1 LLGTIIC
8 IIFTSQL
15 KKIKV
20 MKNGLEL
27 FNAMK
32 AEAKALGINIKGMK
46 KAEIEAAIVAAQ
58 EQFADQNFDDVEPQT
73 EEVQIVTVAEVA
85 TAEIKRKGRP
95 VDPNSPRQLRLAEQ
109 ARMREEGLL
118 RRGRPEVEGSAR
130 QQRMQ
135 ARAAKLAAGLS
146 IKPGRP
152 KVVKPEVVTAE

>member
-1 LLGTIIC
+1 
-8 IIFTSQL
+8 
-15 KKIKV
+15 

-32 AEAKALGINIKGMK
+32 AEAKSLGIDIAGMK
-46 KAEIEAAIVAAQ
+46 KVEIEAAIVAKQ
-58 EQFADQNFDDVEPQT
+58 EEFIQNNPDQNDDVEPQT
-73 EEVQIVTVAEVA
+73 EEVQTIIVAEVA

-95 VDPNSPRQLRLAEQ
+95 VDPNSPRQVRLAEQ
-109 ARMREEGLL
+109 IRMREEGLL

-135 ARAAKLAAGLS
+135 ARAEKIASGIS

-152 KVVKPEVVTAE
+152 KMVKPEVVASEVEIVVD

>member
-1 LLGTIIC
+1 
-8 IIFTSQL
+8 
-15 KKIKV
+15 

-32 AEAKALGINIKGMK
+32 AEAKALGIDIKGMK

-95 VDPNSPRQLRLAEQ
+95 VDPNSPRQVRLAEQ

-152 KVVKPEVVTAE
+152 KVVKPEAVITE

>member
-1 LLGTIIC
+1 
-8 IIFTSQL
+8 
-15 KKIKV
+15 

-32 AEAKALGINIKGMK
+32 AEAKSLGINIAGMK
-46 KAEIEAAIVAAQ
+46 KDQIEAAIIAAQ
-58 EQFADQNFDDVEPQT
+58 EQFADQNHDQVEAPAEET
-73 EEVQIVTVAEVA
+73 ETIIVAEIA

-95 VDPNSPRQLRLAEQ
+95 VDPNSPRQMRLAEQ
-109 ARMREEGLL
+109 ARLREEGLL

-130 QQRMQ
+130 QARMQ

-152 KVVKPEVVTAE
+152 KIVKSEVITAE

>member
-1 LLGTIIC
+1 
-8 IIFTSQL
+8 
-15 KKIKV
+15 

-32 AEAKALGINIKGMK
+32 AEAKALGIDIKGMK

-95 VDPNSPRQLRLAEQ
+95 VDPNSPRQVRLAEQ

-135 ARAAKLAAGLS
+135 ARAAKLAAGIS

-152 KVVKPEVVTAE
+152 KVVKPEAVIAE

>member
-1 LLGTIIC
+1 
-8 IIFTSQL
+8 
-15 KKIKV
+15 

-32 AEAKALGINIKGMK
+32 AEAKSLGIDITGMK
-46 KAEIEAAIVAAQ
+46 KNQIEAAIIAKQ
-58 EQFADQNFDDVEPQT
+58 EEFANQNFDEVEPQT
-73 EEVQIVTVAEVA
+73 EEVEIVTVAQVA

-95 VDPNSPRQLRLAEQ
+95 VDPNSPRQVRLAEQ
-109 ARMREEGLL
+109 IRMREEGLL

-135 ARAAKLAAGLS
+135 ARAEKIASGIS

-152 KVVKPEVVTAE
+152 KMVKPEVVVVSEVEIVVD

>member
-1 LLGTIIC
+1 
-8 IIFTSQL
+8 
-15 KKIKV
+15 

-32 AEAKALGINIKGMK
+32 AEAKSLGINIAGMK
-46 KAEIEAAIVAAQ
+46 KVEIEAAIVAAQ
-58 EQFADQNFDDVEPQT
+58 EQFADQNPDQVEAQAEET
-73 EEVQIVTVAEVA
+73 ETIVVAEIA
-85 TAEIKRKGRP
+85 TVEIKRKGRP
-95 VDPNSPRQLRLAEQ
+95 VDLNSPRQVRLAEQ

-118 RRGRPEVEGSAR
+118 KRGRPEVEGSAR

-152 KVVKPEVVTAE
+152 KVKESVAVE